1 MAGRGR
7 ACRGRWPP
15 PTLVPTPSSFSRT
28 WQPIP
33 GSTPIPARPTSRQG
47 AVTFRALFAGAVVSV
62 LLGVAAPYENLIV
75 SGSPLHFDYST
86 PGAVFF
92 FLLFLLA
99 ANPLL
104 GLLRRSWR
112 FTAAE
117 LATVYIMAA
126 VACTIPT
133 LGLVCQLLPHISSG
147 TYFST
152 PENGWAEEI
161 VPFLPEWMRVSD
173 SQAVKWFYEG
183 LPSGTPLPWM
193 AWLAPLLGWL
203 PMLLAAYAAMTA
215 LMVLVRKQWI
225 QHERLTFPLVQVP
238 ISMIGEDGEGRRVIS
253 AFFRNPAVWIGI
265 LIPFLQYSL
274 RALHNYYPI
283 VPEGVPIWKYYYF
296 WDGKFQLRW
305 SISHAV
311 VGFGF
316 LLSTKLGFS
325 MWFLG
330 LLTTLERAVLLH
342 FGVPGTQRVEG
353 IALGSAYLAYQG
365 FGALAV
371 LAASSLWVAR
381 HHLKRIWRQV
391 AAGTGEDGGEIL
403 SYRQAVGLLG
413 ASMLVMWI
421 WLHAAGMAWW
431 LAPLLIATALGVM
444 FGLTRIVAEGGLA
457 VTKAPLVPVD
467 ALIGTF
473 GASALG
479 HANLGALGMTFPWA
493 GGMRVTLMA
502 AVIHG
507 LRLAEEYIT
516 RHRRRLA
523 AAVLL
528 AVLCAA
534 GASAATVLTLGYR
547 HGALNLSFWFFGE
560 RAATLPYT
568 FTAYHLANPANL
580 TWEFLGV
587 TGAGGAVQLALT
599 LASKRFLW
607 FPVHPIAF
615 PISAMW
621 TTHHLMPSIFI
632 GWLVK
637 ASVLRY
643 GGVTLYRRAR
653 PFFLGLI
660 LGHYAT
666 GGLWCLIDGITGMTG
681 NHLFFW

>member
-1 MAGRGR
+1 M
-7 ACRGRWPP
+7 
-15 PTLVPTPSSFSRT
+15 
-28 WQPIP
+28 
-33 GSTPIPARPTSRQG
+33 
-47 AVTFRALFAGAVVSV
+47 TFRALFAGAVVCV
-62 LLGVAAPYENLIV
+62 LLGVAAPYENLII

-86 PGAVFF
+86 PAAVFF
-92 FLLFLLA
+92 FLLFLLL
-99 ANPLL
+99 ANPVLA
-104 GLLRRSWR
+104 LLRRSWR
-112 FTAAE
+112 FTSAE

-133 LGLVCQLLPHISSG
+133 GGLVCHLLPHISSG
-147 TYFST
+147 TYFAT

-161 VPFLPEWMRVSD
+161 VPFLPAWMRVSD
-173 SQAVKWFYEG
+173 PQAVKWFYEG

-215 LMVLVRKQWI
+215 LMVLVRRQWI

-238 ISMIGEDGEGRRVIS
+238 ISMIGEDGEGRGPIG
-253 AFFRNPAVWIGI
+253 AFFRTPAVWIGI
-265 LIPFLQYSL
+265 LIPLLQYSL
-274 RALHNYYPI
+274 RALHNYYPV

-296 WDGKFQLRW
+296 WDGNFQLRW

-342 FGVPGTQRVEG
+342 YGVPGTQRVEG

-381 HHLKRIWRQV
+381 GHLRRIWRTIVQG
-391 AAGTGEDGGEIL
+391 AGDAEGDDGEIL
-403 SYRQAVGLLG
+403 SYRQAVGLLA
-413 ASMLVMWI
+413 ASVLVMWL
-421 WLHAAGMAWW
+421 WLHAAGLSWW
-431 LAPLLIATALGVM
+431 LAPLLIGTALGVM
-444 FGLTRIVAEGGLA
+444 FGLARIVAEGGLA
-457 VTKAPLVPVD
+457 VTKAPLVPAD
-467 ALIGTF
+467 ALIGAF

-479 HANLGALGMTFPWA
+479 HANLGALGMTFSWA

-507 LRLAEEYIT
+507 LRLAEHYIT

-568 FTAYHLANPANL
+568 FTAYHLANQARF

-637 ASVLRY
+637 TSVLRY
-643 GGVTLYRRAR
+643 GGVTLYRRVR

-660 LGHYAT
+660 LGHYAA
-666 GGLWCLIDGITGMTG
+666 GGLWCVIDGITGMTG
-681 NHLFFW
+681 NYLFFW

>member
-1 MAGRGR
+1 MAGRGSR

-15 PTLVPTPSSFSRT
+15 PTLVATPSSFSRT

-33 GSTPIPARPTSRQG
+33 GPTPIPARPTSRQG

-117 LATVYIMAA
+117 QATVYIMAA

-391 AAGTGEDGGEIL
+391 AAGTGEDGGEVL

-413 ASMLVMWI
+413 ASVLVMWI

-615 PISAMW
+615 PSAPCGPP
-621 TTHHLMPSIFI
+621 TTSCPASSSA
-632 GWLVK
+632 GW
-637 ASVLRY
+637 
-643 GGVTLYRRAR
+643 
-653 PFFLGLI
+653 
-660 LGHYAT
+660 
-666 GGLWCLIDGITGMTG
+666 
-681 NHLFFW
+681 

>member
-15 PTLVPTPSSFSRT
+15 PTLVATPSSFSRT

-33 GSTPIPARPTSRQG
+33 GPTPIPARSTSRQG

-203 PMLLAAYAAMTA
+203 PLLLAAYAAMTA

-238 ISMIGEDGEGRRVIS
+238 ISMIGEEGEGRRVIS

-296 WDGKFQLRW
+296 WDGNFQLRW

-330 LLTTLERAVLLH
+330 LLTTLERAVLLN

-381 HHLKRIWRQV
+381 HHLKRIWRHI

-413 ASMLVMWI
+413 ASVLVMWI

-431 LAPLLIATALGVM
+431 LAPLLIGTALGVM

-479 HANLGALGMTFPWA
+479 HANLGALGMTFTWA

-507 LRLAEEYIT
+507 LRLAEHYIT

-534 GASAATVLTLGYR
+534 GASVATVLTLGYR

>member
-1 MAGRGR
+1 M
-7 ACRGRWPP
+7 
-15 PTLVPTPSSFSRT
+15 
-28 WQPIP
+28 
-33 GSTPIPARPTSRQG
+33 
-47 AVTFRALFAGAVVSV
+47 TFRALAAGAVVSV

-99 ANPLL
+99 ANPVL

-126 VACTIPT
+126 VACTVPT
-133 LGLVCQLLPHISSG
+133 LGLVCHLLPHISSG

-238 ISMIGEDGEGRRVIS
+238 ISMIGEDGEGRPIIS
-253 AFFRNPAVWIGI
+253 GFFRNPAVWIGV

-283 VPEGVPIWKYYYF
+283 VPEGVPIWQYYYF

-371 LAASSLWVAR
+371 LAASALWVAR
-381 HHLKRIWRQV
+381 GHLKRIWRHV
-391 AAGTGEDGGEIL
+391 AAGTGDDEEIL

-413 ASMLVMWI
+413 ASVLVIWI

-473 GASALG
+473 GASTLG
-479 HANLGALGMTFPWA
+479 HANLGALGMTFTWA

-507 LRLAEEYIT
+507 LRLAENYIT

-534 GASAATVLTLGYR
+534 AASVATVLTLGYR

-587 TGAGGAVQLALT
+587 SGAGGAVQLALT